1 MAQDPADLGAGAGA
15 VDAWTL
21 EWTTVV
27 AIVGAAA
34 GLGLWIN
41 VVGAAVLWTRF
52 EQADLPATHI
62 VGIVPNTTLL
72 AIGIQA
78 LVLPLLV
85 AIVAVGVFYVARR
98 PKRGPHAPPS
108 AGSFAMLVWYL
119 VMKLGLWPE
128 RSKYAVQLEPRTGMR
143 GLGRVLVLLFALA
156 MLAVFLTFGGE
167 VNKPED
173 SQYIFAWALASTFLV
188 FGAATYES
196 FARFVIKQRLARR
209 HLYVWL
215 AVAGAAVTLLIGFFA
230 NHLSAAV
237 PVALLSP
244 AAAFLAYKLPPGKVR
259 GTTAGGWFVVFY
271 ALLGVAVFFFSGG
284 GLELH
289 PEGKEV
295 AILVSVL
302 MTSLALLVLYAVG
315 ERRRSAPLVAGVMF
329 AVVAAWGGTIN
340 YLDERVTTPSFDL
353 TAMVRKP
360 PKAGTAARE
369 PVAGF
374 LIGRTGDAILVATNS
389 RLFADET
396 WRVLV
401 IPRDEVEEMSVGP
414 SCVISTPNLSIAVD
428 MASEL
433 EAFREGRRVTP
444 NRVSCQD

>member
-1 MAQDPADLGAGAGA
+1 MVQDPADGGRRTG
-15 VDAWTL
+15 DAWTL
-21 EWTTVV
+21 EWTTLV

-62 VGIVPNTTLL
+62 VGLVPNTTLL

-85 AIVAVGVFYVARR
+85 ATVAVGVLYVARR
-98 PKRGPHAPPS
+98 PRRGTTHAPTS

-119 VMKLGLWPE
+119 VMKAGFWPE
-128 RSKYAVQLEPRTGMR
+128 SAKSAVQLEPRTGMR

-156 MLAVFLTFGGE
+156 MLAVFLTFGGK

-188 FGAATYES
+188 FGAATYEP
-196 FARFVIKQRLARR
+196 FARFVIKQRLVRGW
-209 HLYVWL
+209 LYFWL
-215 AVAGAAVTLLIGFFA
+215 AVAGIVVTLLIGVFVE
-230 NHLSAAV
+230 HPLAAV
-237 PVALLSP
+237 PIALLSP
-244 AAAFLAYKLPPGKVR
+244 AAAFLAYQLPPGKVR

-271 ALLGVAVFFFSGG
+271 ALLGVAVFFISGG
-284 GLELH
+284 SLELH
-289 PEGKEV
+289 PAGKEV
-295 AILVSVL
+295 AILVAVL
-302 MTSLALLVLYAVG
+302 MTSLALLFLYAVG
-315 ERRRSAPLVAGVMF
+315 ERRRSAPLVAAVMF

-360 PKAGTAARE
+360 PKADAVARK

-374 LIGRTGDAILVATNS
+374 LIGRTGDAILVVTES
-389 RLFADET
+389 KIFADT
-396 WRVLV
+396 TRRVLV
-401 IPRDEVEEMSVGP
+401 VPRDEVEEMSVGP
-414 SCVISTPNLSIAVD
+414 SCVINRNNLSVARE
-428 MASEL
+428 MAREL
-433 EAFREGRRVTP
+433 EAAQDGRDLTP
-444 NRVSCQD
+444 SHVSCQD